1 MKEYSKMLKNMFKFE
16 GRARRREYWVCG
28 LINAAIQSIMG
39 AIMIV
44 GATIAG
50 DSLYYKEES
59 LIGFNTKGSLIA
71 TIIFLAIVCI
81 SIYLF
86 VSMIGLTVRRY
97 HDIGLPGWVYPIC
110 LVGSL
115 FCGIGLI
122 AHIIICFLPSKEDNS
137 YGENPK
143 KPELNEYE
151 GVTSI
156 ILAIVFMVG
165 ALLIV
170 RIAAF
175 CNIHFC
181 GYSVGNGSS
190 IDQDTPVEITTEDT
204 EDLWVDEEITEET
217 ESTEQGESD
226 TEEMTTESDLDAYGD
241 GVPSD
246 SQMFPLKIDNVTLQ
260 LTFDPGAT
268 VYATDYSIEL
278 YKSYDNGTMFQAEYA
293 DSYSSIGDTEYL
305 YASDFY
311 DGVDGYTLVESKEK
325 ELLEDGSSYIS
336 YYIYQKEDGTY
347 IVNATIWQNIGA
359 GNYLEI
365 KVETDGTNNIDDVI
379 EGAIITL

>member
-1 MKEYSKMLKNMFKFE
+1 M
-16 GRARRREYWVCG
+16 RDA
-28 LINAAIQSIMG
+28 QD
-39 AIMIV
+39 
-44 GATIAG
+44 AG
-50 DSLYYKEES
+50 NLV
-59 LIGFNTKGSLIA
+59 A
-71 TIIFLAIVCI
+71 TIIFIFVACI
-81 SIYLF
+81 YIYLF
-86 VSMIGLTVRRY
+86 VSMLGLTVRRY
-97 HDIGLPGWVYPIC
+97 HDAGVPGWVYPIC
-110 LVGSL
+110 VVGTVL
-115 FCGIGLI
+115 CCIGAI
-122 AHIIICFLPSKEDNS
+122 ANFVICLLPSKEDNA

-143 KPELNEYE
+143 KTELNEYE
-151 GVTSI
+151 GMTSI
-156 ILAIVFMVG
+156 VLAIVFLVVAG
-165 ALLIV
+165 FAVSISSFL
-170 RIAAF
+170 
-175 CNIHFC
+175 NIHFC
-181 GYSVGNGSS
+181 GLRSNTG
-190 IDQDTPVEITTEDT
+190 DLDTPVEITTEDT

>member
-16 GRARRREYWVCG
+16 GRARRREYWVCS
-28 LINAAIQSIMG
+28 LVNAAIRSVLLTVLIL
-39 AIMIV
+39 

-50 DSLYYKEES
+50 ES
-59 LIGFNTKGSLIA
+59 LFYNEGGSFGFNTKGNLVA
-71 TIIFLAIVCI
+71 TIIFIFVACI
-81 SIYLF
+81 YIYLF
-86 VSMIGLTVRRY
+86 VSMLGLTVRRY
-97 HDIGLPGWVYPIC
+97 HDAGVPGWVYPIC
-110 LVGSL
+110 VVGTVL
-115 FCGIGLI
+115 CCIGAI
-122 AHIIICFLPSKEDNS
+122 ANFVICLLPSKEDNA

-151 GVTSI
+151 GMTSI
-156 ILAIVFMVG
+156 VLAIVFLVVAG
-165 ALLIV
+165 FAVSISSFL
-170 RIAAF
+170 
-175 CNIHFC
+175 NIHFC
-181 GYSVGNGSS
+181 GLRSNTG
-190 IDQDTPVEITTEDT
+190 DLDTPVEITTEDT